1 MTIRNSWKRVIA
13 STLAVLVVAGAG
25 AANVSLDKLFGGIA
39 ITASA
44 AEYDDVSAF
53 NSASEADPVLK
64 LNQNV
69 GEIYITRADGTVDL
83 NGYTVTNLFLQNNDP
98 NKTVTVK
105 NGTVSNKIDG
115 QTGWNADFAGKVV
128 LEDLTVKGNTW
139 ADGHI
144 VTIKSGEYNTIQN
157 GTNFSDSPKSVVNIE
172 GGSFTNLVI
181 GSHGEKYSISGGSF
195 ANKPEESYLAEGV
208 SFVQNENGE
217 FVIVSLVTGIE
228 LDKTDITLKYG
239 ETANITETVTPAD
252 AVNKRVIYTVC
263 DKSVIDFEFNE
274 NGGIKIITKG
284 IGTTTIT
291 ATADSSTETTD
302 DDKTAV
308 CNVTVTK
315 ADSSVTKAPAANTL
329 AYTGDLQELVQ
340 PGEAEGGKL
349 VYLLE
354 GSGDPLDNSA
364 YSESVPSAKDV
375 GKYKVWYKVIGDD
388 QHNDTEAA
396 SVDVEITDPRINFY
410 YTTVTVDTEKKAVS
424 VELDEELDG
433 KKVPEEEYTVLFYT
447 YEKTENDVNLTE
459 IGSDFPTEPGT
470 YIAVATANEESKLY
484 VGANASDTFTVEA
497 APVQDSSESTPD
509 SSTPESSEPES
520 STPDSSEPDSST
532 PDSSEPESS
541 KSESKP
547 DNSSNP
553 KTGAAA
559 AGIGLAAVVTAA
571 AITIKRKK

>member
-83 NGYTVTNLFLQNNDP
+83 NGYTVTNIFLQNNDP

-157 GTNFSDSPKSVVNIE
+157 GTNLSDSPKSVVNIE
-172 GGSFTNLVI
+172 GGSFNNLVI
-181 GSHGEKYSISGGSF
+181 GSNGEKYSISGGSF

-208 SFVQNENGE
+208 SFVQNENDE

-228 LDKTDITLKYG
+228 LDKTDITMKYG

-252 AVNKRVIYTVC
+252 AVNKRVIYIG
-263 DKSVIDFEFNE
+263 DPNIIDFDFNE
-274 NGGIKIITKG
+274 DGSVKIITKG

-291 ATADSSTETTD
+291 AIADSTTD
-302 DDKTAV
+302 TIDDDVTAV

-364 YSESVPSAKDV
+364 YSESVPSAKEV

-410 YTTVTVDTEKKAVS
+410 YTTVTVDTEKKAVN
-424 VELDEELDG
+424 VELDGELDG
-433 KKVPEEEYTVLFYT
+433 KKVPEEEYTVKFFT
-447 YEKTENDVNLTE
+447 YEEIENDVSLTE

-484 VGANASDTFTVEA
+484 VGANASDPFTVEA

-509 SSTPESSEPES
+509 SSTPDSSEPES
-520 STPDSSEPDSST
+520 STPDSSTTESST

-559 AGIGLAAVVTAA
+559 AGISLAAVVTAA
-571 AITIKRKK
+571 AIAIKRKK